1 MEIQSQIE
9 RDTEE
14 ETPSESKSNPL
25 SPTSSPNHD
34 FSFTH
39 SLHPQSKVP
48 DRNKSN
54 PSFID
59 LSPADKIFFHGHLL
73 PLHYLSNHPVFP
85 RSSTDSFDSF
95 TLPIEEFSG
104 GYNSSSYTYT
114 DQQDQYISI
123 DDHINPTCQ
132 ESCSSSSVLQE
143 EGISRKPR
151 PFSFFGFSK
160 WRKGCHDEKHDKGRQ
175 ETERKQKRKPKFNLS
190 TVVKRYMR
198 LINPF
203 LSFRNRRMNPRFQGQ
218 TYTSFSGNLRVR
230 NKKELRGRRGEFSA
244 PASMRNSPTN
254 SGLLVA
260 SGTATPTARD
270 STMEEVQAAIQS
282 AIAYCKK
289 SVAAEE
295 TIHVI

>member
-9 RDTEE
+9 RNTEE
-14 ETPSESKSNPL
+14 ESPSESKFNPL
-25 SPTSSPNHD
+25 SPTSSPNHE
-34 FSFTH
+34 FSFTI
-39 SLHPQSKVP
+39 SPHPQSKVP
-48 DRNKSN
+48 DQNESN
-54 PSFID
+54 SSFAMD

-95 TLPIEEFSG
+95 TLSMEERSG
-104 GYNSSSYTYT
+104 EYNSSSNTYT
-114 DQQDQYISI
+114 DQQEYISI
-123 DDHINPTCQ
+123 DHINHTCQ
-132 ESCSSSSVLQE
+132 ESCSNVLQE
-143 EGISRKPR
+143 EGRTRKPR
-151 PFSFFGFSK
+151 SFSFFGFSK
-160 WRKGCHDEKHDKGRQ
+160 WRKGCDEKQDKGRP
-175 ETERKQKRKPKFNLS
+175 ETDRKQKRKPKFNLS

-203 LSFRNRRMNPRFQGQ
+203 LSLRNRRMNSQLHGQ
-218 TYTSFSGNLRVR
+218 THSSSPGNLRVS

-260 SGTATPTARD
+260 NGTATPTARD
-270 STMEEVQAAIQS
+270 STMEELQAAIQS
-282 AIAYCKK
+282 AIAHCKK

-295 TIHVI
+295 TINVK